1 MDRAPPTLQCVEL
14 LLSVRLS
21 VRLCPSVRPPRPS
34 VCLRFLPLPRI
45 CKVPVR
51 RNFFYT
57 RVCCVRA
64 ERFSAEIP
72 QQCAGLGQVHI
83 DSTFVSER
91 NRAVRFPFEFLV
103 CRANR
108 TIPGGATTR
117 HRLQEISSQCITA
130 VQTTLTTWL
139 TTRQPDSRAVL
150 RRPCGHEPPRHSP
163 QRAERPRRR
172 PRRRSQFD
180 AGSLSRDWGR

>member
-45 CKVPVR
+45 SVKCLCVVI
-51 RNFFYT
+51 FYT
-57 RVCCVRA
+57 RVCCDLCIRA

-83 DSTFVSER
+83 DSTFVYDTPTHLR
-91 NRAVRFPFEFLV
+91 RARARAVRP
-103 CRANR
+103 RARDTNFSGR
-108 TIPGGATTR
+108 
-117 HRLQEISSQCITA
+117 
-130 VQTTLTTWL
+130 
-139 TTRQPDSRAVL
+139 SRASGTCTSGNQDSEQIPL
-150 RRPCGHEPPRHSP
+150 RI
-163 QRAERPRRR
+163 
-172 PRRRSQFD
+172 F
-180 AGSLSRDWGR
+180 